1 MARGGGRRKIRGAY
15 IAPRQ
20 RVFSPP
26 LNQMTRSSVA
36 GLFSDSM
43 YTYCEAAAA
52 WARAAGSVATAAPL
66 HAHAGALGRACRAA
80 REFSRGGA
88 CPCPQTRS
96 PSTCCSAARQSRA
109 ASRPGG
115 ERRGA
120 ERASGGGRAECA
132 AAHSVARRRAK
143 TAARNCAART
153 LSPAGWAAT
162 RAARAATAKAR
173 MAASVTRK
181 NSCARANRR
190 FLISLAGATR
200 RSLVLPVRGLLL
212 PWPLPPFPLLH
223 FREVCLLRQC

>member
-181 NSCARANRR
+181 NLARARIEDFSTHFTR
-190 FLISLAGATR
+190 R
-200 RSLVLPVRGLLL
+200 RSLVLRGLLL
-212 PWPLPPFPLLH
+212 LSIPWPLPPFPLLH